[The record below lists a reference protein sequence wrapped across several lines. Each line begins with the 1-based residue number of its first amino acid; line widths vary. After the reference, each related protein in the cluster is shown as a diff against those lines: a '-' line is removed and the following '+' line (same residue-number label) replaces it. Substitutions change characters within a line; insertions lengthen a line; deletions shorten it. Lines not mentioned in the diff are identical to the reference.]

1 MFDLT
6 RLDAPPEG
14 ARARRAWFSEFLG
27 LQPGLELAYA
37 IAEALDETY
46 GVRQLRKLADRYAL
60 QVAHG

>member
-46 GVRQLRKLADRYAL
+46 GVRQLRKLADP
-60 QVAHG
+60 